1 MKTLL
6 NTIRGSNN
14 GSALV
19 TVMGV
24 ILLIAVVGA
33 GMVTLGRQQIYSAR
47 RMRDYAKAQ
56 IIAESGANAAYS
68 LLKTNFAARTNPDN
82 FPLTSFG
89 DGTYDAT
96 VVSVSSNLASITST
110 GVCGLARAVVRVD
123 IKNYP
128 LATSN
133 GAPIQGQSPYGFAV
147 LSGGYLGWSGGSDLQ
162 MSNGWMHGNGY
173 YAANGNNSIFGNIE
187 SCTSIGM
194 VGGAQITGTGR
205 APSISGG
212 TVGTPVV
219 GPVPLVS
226 IPDIDLA
233 PYYAAAQAQGQVFN
247 TATKYLSGNVS
258 PPGGIMWV
266 NGNISMAEGNYTGCF
281 IATGSIELQTASANS
296 SINNTKVNKYPV
308 LVSRDGNIL
317 VKQAKMWTF
326 NGLVYVKTGSFDKQG
341 NGDVVGTGAIIAAGN
356 VTKNGG
362 WTAMLYSDPTPIPP
376 GGNNMTI
383 ADKVVITAWQ
393 D

>member
-1 MKTLL
+1 MKTML
-6 NTIRGSNN
+6 NNLRGSST

-33 GMVTLGRQQIYSAR
+33 GMVTLGRQQIFSAR

-68 LLKTNFAARTNPDN
+68 LLKTNFAARTNPNN
-82 FPLTSFG
+82 FPLTTFG

-96 VVSVSSNLASITST
+96 VASIGTNRASITST
-110 GVCGLARAVVRVD
+110 GTCGLAKAVVRVD

-128 LATSN
+128 IATSN
-133 GAPIQGQSPYGFAV
+133 GAPIQGQSPYGFAI
-147 LSGGYLGWSGGSDLQ
+147 LAGANLGWNGNSDMQL
-162 MSNGWMHGNGY
+162 SNGWMHCNGTY
-173 YAANGNNSIFGNIE
+173 SANGVNTARGNVE
-187 SCTSIGM
+187 SCVAISM
-194 VGGAQITGTGR
+194 VGQATITGMGK
-205 APSISGG
+205 APSVSGG

-219 GPVPLVS
+219 GSVPLVS
-226 IPDIDLA
+226 IPDIDLS
-233 PYYAAAQAQGQVFN
+233 PYYTAALASGQVFN
-247 TATKYLSGNVS
+247 GDKSISGTVT
-258 PPGGIMWV
+258 PAGGIMWV
-266 NGNISMAEGNYTGCF
+266 NGRLYLGNGTYNGCF
-281 IATGSIELQTASANS
+281 IATGDIELKTTGNGT
-296 SINNTKVNKYPV
+296 IDNNKVNRYPI
-308 LVSRDGNIL
+308 LVSRDAGITI
-317 VKQAKMWTF
+317 KQAKTWTF
-326 NGLVYVKTGSFDKQG
+326 NGLVYCKTGSFDKQG

-362 WTAMLYSDPTPIPP
+362 WSGLLYSDPTPIPP
-376 GGNNMTI
+376 NGNNNTI